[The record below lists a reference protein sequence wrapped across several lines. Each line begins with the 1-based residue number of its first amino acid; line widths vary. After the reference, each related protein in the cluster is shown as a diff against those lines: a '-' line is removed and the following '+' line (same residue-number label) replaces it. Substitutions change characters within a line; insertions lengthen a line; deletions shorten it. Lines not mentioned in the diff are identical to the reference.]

1 MTSMRMQIQIFRAHI
16 NAVCVGEPA
25 VIPSSLEMRKP
36 RTSWLR
42 SLAIQESSEFARET
56 FP

>member
-1 MTSMRMQIQIFRAHI
+1 MASMRMQIQIFRAHI

-42 SLAIQESSEFARET
+42 SLAIRESSEFARET